1 MCSTI
6 FNNHMMYYVTPR
18 YNSIKKDIKRKSF
31 PNNSFFETLPVNLWS
46 TTRVHSTTD
55 ESSPRE
61 RVMAIENIVPVTVN
75 TGRKFAEGCPG
86 ARDDA
91 TVVKYTARQ
100 NTSITPARANEQNRE
115 STSEQSIKIGFS
127 AALFTSGVS
136 ARRPLC
142 WISWLFQLLVSWLME
157 RHHWLCCQLPAGYRR
172 V

>member
-6 FNNHMMYYVTPR
+6 LNNHMMYYVTSR
-18 YNSIKKDIKRKSF
+18 CNSIKKDIKRKSF

-61 RVMAIENIVPVTVN
+61 RVMVIENIVPVTVN

-91 TVVKYTARQ
+91 VVKY
-100 NTSITPARANEQNRE
+100 
-115 STSEQSIKIGFS
+115 S
-127 AALFTSGVS
+127 AAKHINNTG
-136 ARRPLC
+136 
-142 WISWLFQLLVSWLME
+142 Q
-157 RHHWLCCQLPAGYRR
+157 G
-172 V
+172 